1 MIFLEK
7 TIQDKVANVGYRQ
20 AARYVLNSYFLERY
34 ELGLSEL
41 PDSAEICTSI
51 DDLESMIKEMLEND
65 SFNSDELLYYMNDI
79 FDEDSF
85 QNTMFD

>member
-1 MIFLEK
+1 MTFLEK

-20 AARYVLNSYFLERY
+20 AARDVLNSYFLERY

>member
-20 AARYVLNSYFLERY
+20 AARDVLNSYFLERY